1 MEKSSEKGNSQG
13 EKSPKQTKNLKL
25 NNSFMRL
32 TKNTSTPAKSHRAQ
46 QRVETFE
53 AVMERLSKNIKISPS
68 KRKNRYIEK

>member
-1 MEKSSEKGNSQG
+1 
-13 EKSPKQTKNLKL
+13 
-25 NNSFMRL
+25 MRL

-68 KRKNRYIEK
+68 KKKNRYF